1 MWYNVKDNKPKE
13 YIVILEKLLMPDLM
27 TEHFY
32 EVTPEIVKS
41 FGGDVLI
48 CDIDNTLVT
57 YDDPEPT
64 EEVLSWIEKMNQGG
78 VTIAFVS
85 NNDWDRVKLFNE
97 KLGLVAYA
105 KSGKPSTKNLKAA
118 CADLKIDKSK
128 AVLLGDQLL
137 TDCAAAKSFGI
148 KAIIVPPIKDKT
160 SLFFK
165 SKRLIE
171 KPYVAKYKRMN
182 SK

>member
-1 MWYNVKDNKPKE
+1 M
-13 YIVILEKLLMPDLM
+13 ILEKWLMPDVM
-27 TEHFY
+27 PEHFY
-32 EVTPEIVKS
+32 DVTPETVKAL
-41 FGGDVLI
+41 GGEALI

-64 EEVLSWIEKMNQGG
+64 EQVLSWIAEMNEAGIT
-78 VTIAFVS
+78 VSFVS
-85 NNDWDRVKLFNE
+85 NNDWDRVKLFN
-97 KLGLVAYA
+97 KSLGFVAYA
-105 KSGKPSTKNLKAA
+105 KSGKPSTKNLAA
-118 CADLKIDKSK
+118 AVRDLGIEKNK

-137 TDCAAAKSFGI
+137 TDCAAAKRFGI

-160 SLFFK
+160 TLFFK

-171 KPYVAKYKRMN
+171 RPYVAKFKRMN

>member
-1 MWYNVKDNKPKE
+1 M
-13 YIVILEKLLMPDLM
+13 IFEKWLMPDM
-27 TEHFY
+27 MPGHFY
-32 EVTPEIVKS
+32 DVTPETVKDL
-41 FGGDVLI
+41 GGEAII

-64 EEVLSWIEKMNQGG
+64 AEVLRWIADMNSAGIK
-78 VTIAFVS
+78 VSFVS
-85 NNDWDRVKLFNE
+85 NNGWERVKLFN
-97 KLGLVAYA
+97 KNLGFVAYA
-105 KSGKPSTKNLKAA
+105 KSGKPKTRYLEAA
-118 CADLKIDKSK
+118 CCDLGIEKNK

-137 TDCAAAKSFGI
+137 TDCAAAKRFGI

-160 SLFFK
+160 TLFFK

-171 KPYVAKYKRMN
+171 KPYVAKFKRMN